1 MALKRPDVCEYE
13 LFLEYKKTRDIK
25 LRDELV
31 SSYIYIAEI
40 LSRKFI
46 NRGIDYDDIYQ
57 IASMGV
63 LYAVERFDPDRGVK
77 FATFATPTVMGEIR
91 KYFRDKG
98 NFVRIPRRL
107 YEIFYRAERIKN
119 SSANVSDKE
128 IARRLNIPYSAIK
141 EANKIGGMAFMKS
154 LEYEAYADGTL
165 AVSNVLGEED
175 NQLLMLENKDFI
187 EYCMKQLTEEERK
200 FVNLRYNEEM
210 SQQQIAD
217 IFGVSQMHISR
228 MERNILK
235 KLRNLYFRD

>member
-13 LFLEYKKTRDIK
+13 LFSEYRRTGDIK
-25 LRDELV
+25 ISDELV
-31 SSYIYIAEI
+31 SSYMYIAEI

-63 LYAVERFDPDRGVK
+63 LYAVERFNPDRGVK

-91 KYFRDKG
+91 RYFRDKG

-119 SSANVSDKE
+119 MSADVSDKE
-128 IARRLNIPYSAIK
+128 IARRLDIPYSLIK
-141 EANKIGGMAFMKS
+141 EANDIGGVAFMKS

-165 AVSNVLGEED
+165 APANVLGEED
-175 NQLLMLENKDFI
+175 NQFLMLENKDFI
-187 EYCMKQLTEEERK
+187 EYCMKQLDETERK
-200 FVNLRYNEEM
+200 FVKLRYNEEM
-210 SQQQIAD
+210 SQQRIAEVM
-217 IFGVSQMHISR
+217 GVSQMQISR

>member
-1 MALKRPDVCEYE
+1 MALKKPDVCEYE
-13 LFLEYKKTRDIK
+13 LFCEYRRTGDIK
-25 LRDELV
+25 IRDELV

-57 IASMGV
+57 VASMGV
-63 LYAVERFDPDRGVK
+63 LYAVERFNPDRGVK

-107 YEIFYRAERIKN
+107 YEVFYRAGRIK
-119 SSANVSDKE
+119 SMSADVTDKE
-128 IARRLNIPYSAIK
+128 IARRLDIPYSAVR
-141 EANKIGGMAFMKS
+141 EANDIGGVAFMKS

-165 AVSNVLGEED
+165 AMANVLGEED
-175 NQLLMLENKDFI
+175 NQFLMLENKDFV
-187 EYCMKQLTEEERK
+187 EYCMKQLDEKERT
-200 FVNLRYNEEM
+200 FVKLRYTEEM
-210 SQQQIAD
+210 SQQQIAE
-217 IFGVSQMHISR
+217 ILGVSQMQVSR
-228 MERNILK
+228 MERSILK